1 MEHFVNPFS
10 YFIRYELYL
19 IPQFQDKSLSENK
32 FDLEMVLA

>member
-10 YFIRYELYL
+10 YFIRYESYL
-19 IPQFQDKSLSENK
+19 IHQFQDKPLSKNK